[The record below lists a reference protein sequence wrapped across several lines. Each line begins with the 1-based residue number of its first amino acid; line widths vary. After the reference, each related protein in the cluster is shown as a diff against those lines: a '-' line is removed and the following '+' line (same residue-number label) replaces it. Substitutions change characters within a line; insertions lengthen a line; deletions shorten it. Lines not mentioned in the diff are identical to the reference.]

1 MKTLQERS
9 RRTVRRNLEKG
20 KISWDTELGYFVDEQ
35 GNKVTALHF
44 RKGFTLDGDEG
55 SKGDEDLGSD
65 YDDEDFD
72 EEELEEE
79 ENEEEQGEN
88 HK

>member
-20 KISWDTELGYFVDEQ
+20 NISWDTELGYFVDEQ

-55 SKGDEDLGSD
+55 SKGEN
-65 YDDEDFD
+65 FD

-79 ENEEEQGEN
+79 ENEEE
-88 HK
+88 